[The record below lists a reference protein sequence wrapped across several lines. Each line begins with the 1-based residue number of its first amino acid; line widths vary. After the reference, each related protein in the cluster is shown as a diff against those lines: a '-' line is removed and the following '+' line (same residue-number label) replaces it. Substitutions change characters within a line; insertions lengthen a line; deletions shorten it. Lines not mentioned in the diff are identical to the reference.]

1 MTTFRLTIVVDNR
14 AADTLRAEH
23 GYALHL
29 QTPETSILFDT
40 GQQGAFLPNMARL
53 GLDPADISTLVLSHG
68 HYDHTGGVADLLRM
82 NRELEIYLHSGVFQ
96 PRYCLDGEAPAIVRM
111 GFAAMEAITLHPEN
125 RVHWLNRPVALTNC
139 IGITGPISR
148 TNDFEDTGGPFFLDP
163 EGRQADIIRD
173 DVAMWLH
180 TPAGLVICV
189 GCCHSGLVNTL
200 DYITARTGEKRIAM
214 IIGGL
219 HLLHSSTKRLAKTV
233 AALGGFSIGRIVAC
247 HCSGEEAVRYLQ
259 QHLAVEVVWGQAG
272 MVIDI

>member
-1 MTTFRLTIVVDNR
+1 
-14 AADTLRAEH
+14 
-23 GYALHL
+23 
-29 QTPETSILFDT
+29 
-40 GQQGAFLPNMARL
+40 
-53 GLDPADISTLVLSHG
+53 
-68 HYDHTGGVADLLRM
+68 
-82 NRELEIYLHSGVFQ
+82 
-96 PRYCLDGEAPAIVRM
+96 M

-219 HLLHSSTKRLAKTV
+219 HLLHSSPERLAKTV